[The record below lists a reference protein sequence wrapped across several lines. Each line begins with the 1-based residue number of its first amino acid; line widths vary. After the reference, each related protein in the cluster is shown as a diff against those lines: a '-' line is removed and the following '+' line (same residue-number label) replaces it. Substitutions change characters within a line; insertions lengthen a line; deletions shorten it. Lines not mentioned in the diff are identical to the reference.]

1 MAKKEKKELDFF
13 LREVS
18 CGKCGKTFVPT
29 YSWVYKETR
38 KDKTQYYCTWTCF
51 NHRER
56 GRAYRWLNAGCSQ
69 KQ

>member
-38 KDKTQYYCTWTCF
+38 NDKTQYYCTWTCF
-51 NHRER
+51 NHRE
-56 GRAYRWLNAGCSQ
+56 
-69 KQ
+69 K